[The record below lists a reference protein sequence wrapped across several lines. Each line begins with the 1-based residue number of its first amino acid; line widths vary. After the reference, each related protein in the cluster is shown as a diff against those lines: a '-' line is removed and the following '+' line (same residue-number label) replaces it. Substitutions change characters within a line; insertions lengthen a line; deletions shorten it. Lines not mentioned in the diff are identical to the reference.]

1 MSDRIYTVEDVMDWP
16 PCPEYPEERVR
27 ELLGDGLTIEQILNL
42 DIPVQDRVWAGVHA
56 LDPRRRCAFAAAATR
71 RTCEFVEWEHP
82 DSLRAIEAAEALG
95 RGEEVEGIEEIR
107 AAALRTADVDVDA
120 LAAHAAHAARAARVA
135 ARVAARGATASVAA
149 VAAAVAADAADAAGA
164 AADDAAYAVV
174 VAHYAA
180 SSSAERERQLEDI
193 KRLLEI
199 EVGR

>member
-1 MSDRIYTVEDVMDWP
+1 MSDRIYTVEEAMLCD

-27 ELLGDGLTIEQILNL
+27 ELLGDGLTIGQILDL
-42 DIPVQDRVWAGVHA
+42 DIPAKDRIWAGIHA
-56 LDPRRRCAFAAAATR
+56 LDPRRRCVLAAAAAR
-71 RTCEFVEWEHP
+71 RTCEFVGWEHP
-82 DSLRAIEAAEALG
+82 DSMRAIEALEALG
-95 RGEEVEGIEEIR
+95 RGEEVEGLEEIR
-107 AAALRTADVDVDA
+107 VAALRAADIDVDA

-135 ARVAARGATASVAA
+135 ARGATASVAY
-149 VAAAVAADAADAAGA
+149 VAAAVAADAADDD

-193 KRLLEI
+193 KHLLGI